1 MGEEPREPLPPEE
14 PGFAEI
20 TLMFRTSAL
29 VHLGEAPDPVSGK
42 KQQDLG
48 RAKRAIDLLGILQ
61 EKTRGNLTPEEGELL
76 DALLYDLRMR
86 YLQAVGAAKP

>member
-1 MGEEPREPLPPEE
+1 MGEEPREPQPPEE
-14 PGFAEI
+14 SGFAEI
-20 TLMFRTSAL
+20 TLMFSTSAL
-29 VHLGEAPDPVSGK
+29 VHLGEATDPVPGK

-48 RAKRAIDLLGILQ
+48 WAKRAIDLLGILQ

-76 DALLYDLRMR
+76 EALRYDLRMR